1 MVDSCL
7 GLKMVLV
14 KSQDLHDLVVEDRES
29 WRNDRDAEQTMCV
42 LEVNPRTCNRIGA

>member
-29 WRNDRDAEQTMCV
+29 WQNDRDAEQTMCV